1 MADSVAYIASL
12 FYFLP
17 GPHMSNSAG
26 STATP
31 RIIMGDPNVGV
42 LSRRSGPRERP
53 RAFLIL
59 FGPQSSQRRL
69 FPGRWV
75 WNDVYFFHTEAVDL
89 SSSSGSLPGRSSN
102 SSLSNKS
109 SRASVSK
116 VGGPEHV
123 EVEHG
128 DGSGSTG
135 LRLVPPSSPI
145 HLPTWCS
152 SISIPQ
158 SSLPSPTLVQFVSSP
173 WPLTSSGR
181 RKQGLDRSK
190 PTVVQ
195 FPASRPG
202 SNMFKPSRPTTPAPR
217 GPVQHAVHA
226 VPNPRRR
233 QVKSIFVNIFGGI
246 ARCDHIAEAVVAGV
260 KAVGGNAAIKP
271 LVIRLEGA
279 GAAQH
284 STC

>member
-1 MADSVAYIASL
+1 
-12 FYFLP
+12 
-17 GPHMSNSAG
+17 
-26 STATP
+26 
-31 RIIMGDPNVGV
+31 MGDPNVGV
-42 LSRRSGPRERP
+42 LSRGSGPRERP

-158 SSLPSPTLVQFVSSP
+158 SSLPSPGPV
-173 WPLTSSGR
+173 R
-181 RKQGLDRSK
+181 
-190 PTVVQ
+190 Q
-195 FPASRPG
+195 FPSLAPHLVWASKTTPGPFQTNRGSSSRPPVPVQTC
-202 SNMFKPSRPTTPAPR
+202 SNRPGQRPLHLGNRSNTPSTPA
-217 GPVQHAVHA
+217 
-226 VPNPRRR
+226 PNPRRR

-284 STC
+284 SAC